1 MNPSQSEAAAR
12 ARALQLQ
19 TRKEDLEAEMDAYQS
34 QIVANNSTM
43 NSPLVDPEGF
53 PRADI
58 DVYTVRLA
66 RAAIV
71 RLRNDHRAVVEEMGR
86 VLQVVYAPENAQP
99 LVNGTSSEGNIG
111 TNGMVNGSS
120 TIQPPL
126 AKVNS
131 VAPGSPAAQ
140 AGLERNDFILEF
152 GHLDGDNSLADVG
165 QLVAESEG
173 VELRIVVRRGTE
185 IIPLNLT
192 PRPGWGGR
200 GMLGCHILP
209 I

>member
-1 MNPSQSEAAAR
+1 
-12 ARALQLQ
+12 
-19 TRKEDLEAEMDAYQS
+19 
-34 QIVANNSTM
+34 M

-86 VLQVVYAPENAQP
+86 VLQVVYAPGDSQP
-99 LVNGTSSEGNIG
+99 LVNGTNTAGCNG
-111 TNGMVNGSS
+111 TNGTLNDTS
-120 TIQPPL
+120 TLQPPL

-140 AGLERNDFILEF
+140 A
-152 GHLDGDNSLADVG
+152 VG
-165 QLVAESEG
+165 RIAPSQLQ
-173 VELRIVVRRGTE
+173 E
-185 IIPLNLT
+185 IT
-192 PRPGWGGR
+192 Q
-200 GMLGCHILP
+200 LGFAGS
-209 I
+209 

>member
-1 MNPSQSEAAAR
+1 MH
-12 ARALQLQ
+12 
-19 TRKEDLEAEMDAYQS
+19 
-34 QIVANNSTM
+34 
-43 NSPLVDPEGF
+43 SPLVDPEGF

-86 VLQVVYAPENAQP
+86 LLQVVYAPREDQTS
-99 LVNGTSSEGNIG
+99 VNGTSTGETSGMNG
-111 TNGMVNGSS
+111 TANGSS
-120 TIQPPL
+120 AIQPPL

-140 AGLERNDFILEF
+140 AVGIYVFLMGVAYICILQGLEKNDFILEF

-165 QLVAESEG
+165 QLVAGSEG
-173 VELRIVVRRGTE
+173 VRRF
-185 IIPLNLT
+185 
-192 PRPGWGGR
+192 
-200 GMLGCHILP
+200 HH
-209 I
+209 

>member
-1 MNPSQSEAAAR
+1 MS
-12 ARALQLQ
+12 
-19 TRKEDLEAEMDAYQS
+19 
-34 QIVANNSTM
+34 
-43 NSPLVDPEGF
+43 SPLVDPEGF

-58 DVYTVRLA
+58 DVYTVRHA

-86 VLQVVYAPENAQP
+86 VLQVVYAAREGEGPAIVVERSAVAVQP
-99 LVNGTSSEGNIG
+99 SGVNGTGR
-111 TNGMVNGSS
+111 
-120 TIQPPL
+120 IQTAL
-126 AKVNS
+126 AKVNA

-140 AGLERNDFILEF
+140 AGMEKNDLILEF

-165 QLVAESEG
+165 ALVASSEG
-173 VELRIVVRRGTE
+173 VELRIVVRRGTALVE
-185 IIPLNLT
+185 LLLT

-209 I
+209 V

>member
-1 MNPSQSEAAAR
+1 MH
-12 ARALQLQ
+12 
-19 TRKEDLEAEMDAYQS
+19 
-34 QIVANNSTM
+34 
-43 NSPLVDPEGF
+43 SPLVDPEGF

-86 VLQVVYAPENAQP
+86 LLQVVYAPRDGQP
-99 LVNGTSSEGNIG
+99 LSNGTSTARTSGM
-111 TNGMVNGSS
+111 NGMANGSS
-120 TIQPPL
+120 AIQPPL

-140 AGLERNDFILEF
+140 AVGTYIFLVSAAYFRIFQGLEKNDYILEF

-165 QLVAESEG
+165 QLVAGSEG
-173 VELRIVVRRGTE
+173 VRPLAEL
-185 IIPLNLT
+185 
-192 PRPGWGGR
+192 W
-200 GMLGCHILP
+200 
-209 I
+209 

>member
-1 MNPSQSEAAAR
+1 
-12 ARALQLQ
+12 
-19 TRKEDLEAEMDAYQS
+19 
-34 QIVANNSTM
+34 M

-86 VLQVVYAPENAQP
+86 VLQVVYAPQDSQR
-99 LVNGTSSEGNIG
+99 LVNETRTSGSNG
-111 TNGMVNGSS
+111 TNGTVNGSS

-140 AGLERNDFILEF
+140 AVGRHISIGTRDVSSTSTPRVLKRTTLSS
-152 GHLDGDNSLADVG
+152 SLATSTATIRSLMSDSWS
-165 QLVAESEG
+165 QD
-173 VELRIVVRRGTE
+173 
-185 IIPLNLT
+185 
-192 PRPGWGGR
+192 PRV
-200 GMLGCHILP
+200 
-209 I
+209 